1 MTPAAERNSP
11 MCRIHSCWAPVGARS
26 ALSEGRAR
34 KSTVMSVAS
43 MKIGRDMA
51 ANPAQAQGPARSV
64 VCAVCM
70 VAVSLPARRP
80 RSM

>member
-1 MTPAAERNSP
+1 M
-11 MCRIHSCWAPVGARS
+11 
-26 ALSEGRAR
+26 
-34 KSTVMSVAS
+34 AS